1 MTVIGLTGPT
11 GSGKSTLCNIAA
23 EFGIKSIDADK
34 VYHDLLVP
42 PSLCLEAIVN
52 AFGNGV
58 LNEDGS
64 LNRAVL
70 ASIVFAVGADEKLRT
85 LNSITHKFV
94 KEEFR
99 RIISDMKNSA
109 EKFVIVDAPTLYE
122 SGFDKECDFTV
133 AIIADRSIR
142 STRIIERDFLS
153 ADRAEQRLSAQK
165 PDDFFIQ
172 RANYV
177 LYNNGDVNILKES
190 FINVIRKH
198 GGIDEN

>member
-42 PSLCLEAIVN
+42 PSLCLEEIVN
-52 AFGNGV
+52 AFGNKV

-153 ADRAEQRLSAQK
+153 AERAEQRLSAQK

>member
-11 GSGKSTLCNIAA
+11 GSGKSTLCKIAA
-23 EFGIKSIDADK
+23 EIGIKSIDADK
-34 VYHDLLVP
+34 VYHGLLVP
-42 PSLCLEAIVN
+42 PSPCLDAIVK

-64 LNRAVL
+64 LNRTAL
-70 ASIVFAVGADEKLRT
+70 ASVVFAVGADEKLEM

-99 RIISDMKNSA
+99 RIISDMKNSG
-109 EKFVIVDAPTLYE
+109 ERFVIVDAPTLYE

-142 STRIIERDFLS
+142 STRIIERDSLS
-153 ADRAEQRLSAQK
+153 TDRAEQRLSAQK
-165 PDDFFIQ
+165 PDEFFIR
-172 RANYV
+172 RADHV
-177 LYNNGDVNILKES
+177 LYNNGDVNVLRES
-190 FINVIRKH
+190 FINVIKKH